1 MENFIKQKI
10 SEGASKIAENA
21 VENIACILPDDN
33 AKKDFLVRM
42 KNITA
47 EGIYAVIDG
56 QEYQSYL
63 ERGAYETSVFLANH
77 YADAALNRLCEELP
91 QGKTRQIVTDAL
103 YEISHSSIEIFCS
116 GGSLDEVKAEL
127 STIAKNQF
135 KNYAAEQIQNFSQ
148 NAGNGIYKKIKFS
161 GGGSRTKNKYL
172 REGTD
177 LIAEEFNSQVT
188 DNLGEVIFGN
198 KDFDTAAKDIIIG
211 TGKNSA
217 VSYGKKKIVSLA
229 KIGGDELYKK
239 IKFSGSGSRSKNK
252 YLREGTDL
260 IAEEFTFQVTENL
273 EAILDG
279 RKNLDA
285 AAKDIVVHTGKNF
298 AVNYGKKQGAEI
310 AAQAINRLS
319 KLAEK
324 EIKNKIAKNAVTS
337 FLDKLADSNTLIQI
351 AGAAYDIGKSLRRWL
366 DNEISDAE
374 FLREV
379 GQKGTEVIVSGVF
392 ATLGAGVAGPVGA
405 AIGSAVGYFA
415 TNLLYGAVL
424 QSFEEA
430 ELSRKRYE
438 AIHAFCEE
446 SIREMELQRQEF
458 ECKVAQ
464 FLSHRQAVIDNSL
477 NAFEA
482 ALRNNDMTGVS
493 SALNEIA
500 MEFGGELEF
509 KNRAE
514 FDKCMLDKNYVF
526 VL

>member
-161 GGGSRTKNKYL
+161 GGGSRT
-172 REGTD
+172 
-177 LIAEEFNSQVT
+177 
-188 DNLGEVIFGN
+188 
-198 KDFDTAAKDIIIG
+198 
-211 TGKNSA
+211 
-217 VSYGKKKIVSLA
+217 
-229 KIGGDELYKK
+229 
-239 IKFSGSGSRSKNK
+239 KNK